1 MTNQNL
7 GDLTRKLFGNLEVNI
22 IENPKNPD
30 KVIFERVMKK
40 FERQNLYFEY
50 DLKSNTINQISQDN
64 HKRERKIIYRNPN
77 FSNYD

>member
-7 GDLTRKLFGNLEVNI
+7 GDLTRKLFGNLEVNT

-64 HKRERKIIYRNPN
+64 HKRERKILYKNPN
-77 FSNYD
+77 ISY

>member
-64 HKRERKIIYRNPN
+64 HKRERKILYKNPN
-77 FSNYD
+77 ISY